1 MNVSNKIAIIT
12 GSGRGLGKSIALK
25 LAEFGAD
32 IVVCDIDID
41 SANTV
46 AEEIK
51 KQGND
56 VIAIQLDVTN
66 KTSINNLLQTSMS
79 KFKKIDILVNNAGV
93 LAAPGWENKDRPDE
107 VDWDLIYSVNVKG
120 VAFTS
125 EIISDEMKKNRSG
138 SIVNIS
144 SVAGRIG
151 TLTSIPYGISKAG
164 VINLTQAHAL
174 ELAPYN
180 INVNAVCPG
189 IVWTDMW
196 SRIATRW
203 LNIPDRAK
211 GAADQQEIFKR
222 TIQER
227 TPLGREQT
235 PEDIANAVTFLASD
249 AASNIT
255 GQTLNVNGGS
265 HMH

>member
-1 MNVSNKIAIIT
+1 
-12 GSGRGLGKSIALK
+12 
-25 LAEFGAD
+25 
-32 IVVCDIDID
+32 
-41 SANTV
+41 
-46 AEEIK
+46 
-51 KQGND
+51 
-56 VIAIQLDVTN
+56 
-66 KTSINNLLQTSMS
+66 
-79 KFKKIDILVNNAGV
+79 
-93 LAAPGWENKDRPDE
+93 
-107 VDWDLIYSVNVKG
+107 
-120 VAFTS
+120 
-125 EIISDEMKKNRSG
+125 
-138 SIVNIS
+138 
-144 SVAGRIG
+144 
-151 TLTSIPYGISKAG
+151 
-164 VINLTQAHAL
+164 
-174 ELAPYN
+174 
-180 INVNAVCPG
+180 
-189 IVWTDMW
+189 MW